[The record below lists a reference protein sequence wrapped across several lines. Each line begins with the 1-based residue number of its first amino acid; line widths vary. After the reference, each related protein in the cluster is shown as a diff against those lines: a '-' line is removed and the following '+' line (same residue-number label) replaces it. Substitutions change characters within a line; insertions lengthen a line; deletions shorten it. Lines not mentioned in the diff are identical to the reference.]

1 VFGFVGNV
9 FASVNFLVLC
19 CSSLFLACS
28 FQLSV

>member
-19 CSSLFLACS
+19 SSLFLACS